1 MGEAVFSKELK
12 SFSSDT
18 TEKIENI
25 LFFLSVVGTVCLF
38 FFSFG
43 VDVSEKTVVINAIRR
58 VFCLNS

>member
-1 MGEAVFSKELK
+1 MGEAGFSKELK

-18 TEKIENI
+18 MEKIENI
-25 LFFLSVVGTVCLF
+25 LIFLSVVGTVCL